1 MTLAERVFN
10 MHYQGNLKRAI
21 VAAILLGVGL
31 AGLVNTIIFHQILQ
45 WHHMVSNRISPS
57 SLESIQ
63 INVLWDGLFLAF
75 ALIVTILGI
84 SLLWNASSLNKKDR
98 GLLSRQTFIGLVIF
112 TFGLFNLVEG
122 IINHHILG
130 LHHVKDG
137 PSPLLFDISFLILGG
152 LLLIAIGWILIRKSK
167 YVIQKEA

>member
-10 MHYQGNLKRAI
+10 MHYQGNPKRAI
-21 VAAILLGVGL
+21 AAAILLGVGL
-31 AGLVNTIIFHQILQ
+31 AGLVDTIIFHQILQ
-45 WHHMVSNRISPS
+45 WHHMVSSRISPS

-98 GLLSRQTFIGLVIF
+98 GLLSRQMFIGLVIF

-152 LLLIAIGWILIRKSK
+152 LLLIVIGLILIRKSK

>member
-10 MHYQGNLKRAI
+10 MHYQGNPKRAL

-31 AGLVNTIIFHQILQ
+31 AGLVDTIIFHQILQ
-45 WHHMVSNRISPS
+45 WHHMVSSRISPS

-84 SLLWNASSLNKKDR
+84 SLLWNASSL
-98 GLLSRQTFIGLVIF
+98 
-112 TFGLFNLVEG
+112 
-122 IINHHILG
+122 
-130 LHHVKDG
+130 
-137 PSPLLFDISFLILGG
+137 
-152 LLLIAIGWILIRKSK
+152 
-167 YVIQKEA
+167 

>member
-10 MHYQGNLKRAI
+10 THYQGNLKRAI
-21 VAAILLGVGL
+21 VAAILLGIGL
-31 AGLVNTIIFHQILQ
+31 AGLLGTIIFHQILQ
-45 WHHMVSNRISPS
+45 WHHMVSNKISPS

-63 INVLWDGLFLAF
+63 INILWDGLFLAF
-75 ALIVTILGI
+75 ALIVTVLGI
-84 SLLWNASSLNKKDR
+84 ALLWNASNPNKTDR
-98 GLLSRQTFIGLVIF
+98 GLLSRQMFIGLVIF

-137 PSPLLFDISFLILGG
+137 PSSLLFDISFLILGG
-152 LLLIAIGWILIRKSK
+152 LLLIVIGRVLIRKSK
-167 YVIQKEA
+167 YVI